1 MSLHRDPEYVNRELH
16 KTQLIIEQ
24 VKEALQVSPDDV
36 ALHMVLEQEQREVG
50 RLVIELE
57 DALMYSRKHTFK
69 LAMQTDKTKY
79 RADKLSEILESF
91 QGFLNKSLQV
101 LRGNTNSSKSVVPIY
116 INTTYKGS
124 FGVMMST
131 DTDDGLFSDKEKAIE
146 YMFDTFQA
154 MDEIFSSNEDVSQ
167 KLMDH
172 FKNDTK
178 LIAKAKRFYKS
189 IADSEDDVKLEWGE
203 YNKESVKVK
212 ISNTNAKRFYG
223 YLQKKSDEIYKD
235 IKISG
240 VVKGVSLL
248 KNEIELV
255 KDDGSSISASFK
267 NDLSERMASLLNE
280 KITGLFNMKQTHNEL
295 HDSETESYE
304 LTKVLNS

>member
-1 MSLHRDPEYVNRELH
+1 MKQHRDPDYVTAELH
-16 KTQLIIEQ
+16 DTQLIIEEI
-24 VKEALQVSPDDV
+24 KKALKIVPDDV
-36 ALHMVLEQEQREVG
+36 ATHMMLEQEERELK
-50 RLVIELE
+50 RLTHELE

-69 LAMQTDKTKY
+69 LAMQTDKAKY

-101 LRGNTNSSKSVVPIY
+101 LKGDANNSRSVVPIY

-131 DTDDGLFSDKEKAIE
+131 DTDDDLFSDKEKAIE
-146 YMFDTFQA
+146 YMFNTFQV
-154 MDEIFSSNEDVSQ
+154 MDKIFASNENVSS
-167 KLMDH
+167 KLMEH
-172 FKNDTK
+172 FKNNTK

-189 IADSEDDVKLEWGE
+189 IADTEDDVKLEWGE

-223 YLQKKSDEIYKD
+223 YLQKKSDEIHKD

-248 KNEIELV
+248 KNEIEIV

-267 NDLSERMASLLNE
+267 SNLSEQIVSLLNDN
-280 KITGLFNMKQTHNEL
+280 ITGLFDMKQTHNTL
-295 HDSETESYE
+295 HDSEVESYE
-304 LTKVLNS
+304 LTKILK